1 MPVTRGYSALQIALH
16 WIIAG
21 LVVMQLLVNEEVR
34 AAFRDRLQG
43 HEGMPDIGAMVH
55 VVGGIAILV
64 LALIRLCV
72 RLLRGAPGI
81 DKEVPFVLRF
91 LAHLTHF
98 FLYAFIIGIPLTGM
112 LAWFGHSTVSAELHE
127 LGRLVLIP
135 AIGAHVAG
143 AVVEHFVFRNDTL
156 KRMFKA
162 TAD

>member
-1 MPVTRGYSALQIALH
+1 MPTPRGYSALQITLH
-16 WIIAG
+16 WTIAG
-21 LVVMQLLVNEEVR
+21 LVVLQLLVNEEVR

-43 HEGMPDIGAMVH
+43 VEGIPDIGALVH

-64 LALIRLCV
+64 LAAIRLCV

-81 DKEVPFVLRF
+81 DKEVPYMLRL
-91 LAHLTHF
+91 LAHLAHF
-98 FLYAFIIGIPLTGM
+98 FLYTFIIGIPLTGM
-112 LAWFGHSTVSAELHE
+112 IAWFGHSTFAATLHE

-135 AIGAHVAG
+135 AIGAHAAG